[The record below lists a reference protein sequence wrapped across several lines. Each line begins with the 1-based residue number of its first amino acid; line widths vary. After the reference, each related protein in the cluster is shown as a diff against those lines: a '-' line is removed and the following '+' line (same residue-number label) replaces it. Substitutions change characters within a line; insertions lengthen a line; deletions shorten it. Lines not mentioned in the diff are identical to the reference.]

1 MKQKLLLLSLLTLL
15 GSITANAA
23 SFVVDGIKYYTLTNN
38 TVEVASQSPKY
49 SGSVTI
55 PATVTYNNVTYSV
68 SRIGMNAFSGCTG
81 LISIEI
87 PNSVTR
93 ICDHA
98 FWNCTGLE
106 SIEIPSSVKM
116 IDDGAFVGCSNL
128 SSIIVNSGNTMYES
142 PSGCNAII
150 KTSTHELV
158 AGCKNTIIPNSVTSI
173 GKSAFSSCTGLASIE
188 IPNSVTSIGDWAF
201 FGCTSLTSIEIPDN
215 VTSIGEYAFS
225 QCSGLT
231 SVLISDGVKSIG
243 QFAFYNC
250 SVLSSITIPNSVTSI
265 GNQAFENTA
274 WYNNQPDGLVYAGKV
289 AYQYKGTMPDNTT
302 IIIEDGTVSIS
313 NSAFYNCTGL
323 FSVTIPNSV
332 ISIGV
337 NAFGS
342 TGLTSIEIGNNVEC
356 IGERAFYNCD
366 GLTSINIPNS
376 VTSLGNSAFSDCE
389 HLSSVALGNGIT
401 VIPASAFDYCSSLTS
416 IEIPNNVT
424 SIGENAFSYCTNM
437 LSVIIPRSVTTI
449 GSNAFYNC
457 TRLNSVVY
465 EAEEPYVIYY
475 YIPFYNIPSTCTL
488 TVPYGKRDTYIAAGW
503 TEDIFKGGVVEAPL
517 EIVLTDGTTF
527 QNDTEQNCETLSYTR
542 TFNNTNWQALYVPF
556 SMSYDDWKDDF
567 DIGRIIAYY
576 PYYDENGTMTNA
588 DLLMTYVT
596 SGTLKPN
603 HPYFIK
609 AKTTGEKTIS
619 LTNATLYASE
629 ENSVD
634 CSTVEA
640 KCTFTGTYSPVQN
653 SEYYVMGGGK
663 LGSLG
668 NGTLSAM
675 RWYMTIENRGSQ
687 FITPPPS
694 SISLRVVSEEDA
706 TAILQ
711 TINDQRASTVYD
723 LYGRTYD
730 KLPTQRG
737 VYIINGKKVM
747 IK

>member
-23 SFVVDGIKYYTLTNN
+23 FVVDGIKYYTLTDN
-38 TVEVASQSPKY
+38 TVEVAPQSPKY

-68 SRIGMNAFSGCTG
+68 SRIGMNAFFGCTG

-93 ICDHA
+93 ICDYA
-98 FWNCTGLE
+98 FVNCTGLE

-188 IPNSVTSIGDWAF
+188 IPNSVMSIGN
-201 FGCTSLTSIEIPDN
+201 S
-215 VTSIGEYAFS
+215 AFS
-225 QCSGLT
+225 GCSGLT

-243 QFAFYNC
+243 QAAFNNC

-313 NSAFYNCTGL
+313 NAAFYNCTGL

-332 ISIGV
+332 TSIGDH
-337 NAFGS
+337 AFS
-342 TGLTSIEIGNNVEC
+342 SCTGLTSITIPNSVTS
-356 IGERAFYNCD
+356 IGERAFDNCD

-376 VTSLGNSAFSDCE
+376 VTSIGNYAFYGCE
-389 HLSSVALGNGIT
+389 LLSSVALGNGIT
-401 VIPASAFDYCSSLTS
+401 VIPASAFAYCRSLTS

-449 GSNAFYNC
+449 CSNAFYNC

-465 EAEEPYVIYY
+465 EAEEPFVINF

-503 TEDIFKGGVVEAPL
+503 TEDIFKGGIVEATSVSITINSLGKGTYCSAYPL
-517 EIVLTDGTTF
+517 DFTDVSGINAYIISGFNPDNGRLILTRAYEIPAGTGLYVDGTPST
-527 QNDTEQNCETLSYTR
+527 
-542 TFNNTNWQALYVPF
+542 
-556 SMSYDDWKDDF
+556 
-567 DIGRIIAYY
+567 
-576 PYYDENGTMTNA
+576 
-588 DLLMTYVT
+588 TY
-596 SGTLKPN
+596 SIP
-603 HPYFIK
+603 IK
-609 AKTTGEKTIS
+609 ATAFYYSNMLKGVLSNSTIS
-619 LTNATLYASE
+619 ANEDNYTNYVLSSDGQGGVIFKHANNASLPA
-629 ENSVD
+629 NR
-634 CSTVEA
+634 A
-640 KCTFTGTYSPVQN
+640 YVQ
-653 SEYYVMGGGK
+653 
-663 LGSLG
+663 
-668 NGTLSAM
+668 
-675 RWYMTIENRGSQ
+675 I
-687 FITPPPS
+687 PS
-694 SISLRVVSEEDA
+694 SIVGAREFLGIETDNDSLTGLDGVFTPDTKEAEGDYYNLRGQKV
-706 TAILQ
+706 Q
-711 TINDQRASTVYD
+711 T
-723 LYGRTYD
+723 
-730 KLPTQRG
+730 PQRG
-737 VYIINGKKVM
+737 IYIKNGKKYLFT
-747 IK
+747 KF